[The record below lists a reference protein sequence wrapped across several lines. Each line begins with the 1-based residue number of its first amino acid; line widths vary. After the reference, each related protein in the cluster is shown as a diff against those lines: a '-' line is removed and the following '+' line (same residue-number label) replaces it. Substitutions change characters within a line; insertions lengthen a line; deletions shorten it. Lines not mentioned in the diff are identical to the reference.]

1 MKKILPVLILSAL
14 LLSTGTAIVA
24 EEEEYEPAPDLAD
37 AVDTIVNMLFT
48 FLIIIAVVLFIWGGV
63 VIVSSGGDAEKVTQ
77 GRNIILYAVVG
88 LVVAFLSKAFAAF
101 IERFLG

>member
-1 MKKILPVLILSAL
+1 MKKILATLILSAL
-14 LLSTGTAIVA
+14 LLSTGTATA
-24 EEEEYEPAPDLAD
+24 QEYTPPEDLVSAID
-37 AVDTIVNMLFT
+37 KIVNMLFT
-48 FLIIIAVVLFIWGGV
+48 FLIIIAVVLFIYGGI

-101 IERFLG
+101 IKNFLAS

>member
-1 MKKILPVLILSAL
+1 MKKILATLILSAL
-14 LLSTGTAIVA
+14 LLSTGTATA
-24 EEEEYEPAPDLAD
+24 QEYTPPEDLVSAID
-37 AVDTIVNMLFT
+37 KIVNMLFT
-48 FLIIIAVVLFIWGGV
+48 FLIIIAVVLFIYGGI

-101 IERFLG
+101 IKNFLAP

>member
-1 MKKILPVLILSAL
+1 MKKILATLILSAL
-14 LLSTGTAIVA
+14 LLSTGTATA
-24 EEEEYEPAPDLAD
+24 QEYTPPEDLVSAID
-37 AVDTIVNMLFT
+37 KIVNMLFT

>member
-1 MKKILPVLILSAL
+1 MKKILATLILSAL
-14 LLSTGTAIVA
+14 LLST
-24 EEEEYEPAPDLAD
+24 EPATAQEYTPPEDLVSAID
-37 AVDTIVNMLFT
+37 KIVNMLFT
-48 FLIIIAVVLFIWGGV
+48 FLIIIAVVLFIYGGI

>member
-14 LLSTGTAIVA
+14 LLSTGTATA
-24 EEEEYEPAPDLAD
+24 QEYTPPEDLVSAID
-37 AVDTIVNMLFT
+37 KIVNMLFT
-48 FLIIIAVVLFIWGGV
+48 FLIIIAVVLFIYGGI

>member
-14 LLSTGTAIVA
+14 LLSTGTATA
-24 EEEEYEPAPDLAD
+24 QEYTPPEDLVSAID
-37 AVDTIVNMLFT
+37 KIVNMLFT
-48 FLIIIAVVLFIWGGV
+48 FLIIIAVVLFIWGGI

>member
-1 MKKILPVLILSAL
+1 MKKILATLILSAL
-14 LLSTGTAIVA
+14 LLSTGTATA
-24 EEEEYEPAPDLAD
+24 QEYTPPEDLVSAID
-37 AVDTIVNMLFT
+37 KIVNMLFT
-48 FLIIIAVVLFIWGGV
+48 FLIIIAVVLFIYGGI

>member
-1 MKKILPVLILSAL
+1 MKKILPVLILSTL
-14 LLSTGTAIVA
+14 LLSTGTAIA
-24 EEEEYEPAPDLAD
+24 QEEEYEPAPDLAD

-48 FLIIIAVVLFIWGGV
+48 LLIMIAVVLFIWGGV

-88 LVVAFLSKAFAAF
+88 LVIAFLSKAFSAF